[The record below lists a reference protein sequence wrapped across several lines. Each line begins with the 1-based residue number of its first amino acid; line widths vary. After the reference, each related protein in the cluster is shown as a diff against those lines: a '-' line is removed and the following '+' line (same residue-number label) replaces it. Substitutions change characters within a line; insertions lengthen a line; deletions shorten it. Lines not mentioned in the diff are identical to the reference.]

1 MKIIKTVKEMQ
12 DFSLEQK
19 KQGKMIGFIPTMG
32 YLHEGHLS
40 LIKKSKDMT
49 DVTITSIYVNPTQFA
64 PNEDFTKYPRDFER
78 DKSLAEDAGCDA
90 IFFPNDKE
98 MYPDGYETMVIV
110 DSITKKFEGEKR
122 PGHFDGVATVVTKL
136 FNAVTPDFAFFGQK
150 DYQQT
155 LVIKKLVRDL
165 LFPISIVIV
174 PTFRQSDGLAMSS
187 RNVYLSTYERTRAN
201 IIYKTLLIAKEAILN
216 GEKRRKIINAIMIN
230 SLRSEPLVRID
241 YVSAAD
247 AEDLSEPEE
256 FQIGQQLVLLIAV
269 YIGKT
274 RLIDNMLAICLLY
287 TSPSPRD
294 S

>member
-1 MKIIKTVKEMQ
+1 MQ
-12 DFSLEQK
+12 EFSLEQK

-49 DVTITSIYVNPTQFA
+49 DVTIASIYVNPTQFA

-90 IFFPNDKE
+90 IFFPSDKE
-98 MYPDGYETMVIV
+98 MYPDGYETMVLV

-136 FNAVTPDFAFFGQK
+136 FNAVMPDFAFFGQK

-165 LFPISIVIV
+165 LFPVSIVIV

-201 IIYKTLLIAKEAILN
+201 IIYKTLLTAKEAILN

-241 YVSAAD
+241 YASAAD

-256 FQIGQQLVLLIAV
+256 FQIGQQIVLLIAI
-269 YIGKT
+269 YLGKT
-274 RLIDNMLAICLLY
+274 RLIDNMLAII
-287 TSPSPRD
+287 PDRD
-294 S
+294 N

>member
-12 DFSLEQK
+12 EFSLEQK

-49 DVTITSIYVNPTQFA
+49 DVTIASIYVNPTQFA

-90 IFFPNDKE
+90 IFFPSDKE
-98 MYPDGYETMVIV
+98 MYPDGYETMVLV

-136 FNAVTPDFAFFGQK
+136 FNAVMPDFAFFGQK

-165 LFPISIVIV
+165 LFPVSIVIV

-201 IIYKTLLIAKEAILN
+201 IIYKTLLTAKEAILN

-241 YVSAAD
+241 YASAAD
-247 AEDLSEPEE
+247 AGDLSEPEE
-256 FQIGQQLVLLIAV
+256 FQIGQQIVLLIAI
-269 YIGKT
+269 YLGKT
-274 RLIDNMLAICLLY
+274 RLIDNMLAII
-287 TSPSPRD
+287 SDRD
-294 S
+294 N